1 MEEGTLEATSAL
13 EIGILEPA
21 PTPHEESAWITRCKA
36 GDPDAF
42 EPLVRKFAA
51 RVLRLAGGILGE
63 RRGEA
68 EDAVQEIFLKAY
80 LALPKFRCDAQFSTW
95 LYRIAVNH
103 CRDILRRS
111 PPSPLP
117 LDENLLSAEES
128 RAGAAPAG
136 EDEPADGEEDEAAE
150 TLRHLLGKLK
160 ERHRII
166 LVMRELEEMSYDEIG
181 RALNIPPG
189 TVRSRLNRAR
199 ASLLRASEKYGRTG
213 P

>member
-1 MEEGTLEATSAL
+1 MES
-13 EIGILEPA
+13 A

-51 RVLRLAGGILGE
+51 RVQRLAGGILGE

-80 LALPKFRCDAQFSTW
+80 LALPKFRGDAQFSTW

-117 LDENLLSAEES
+117 LDENLLAAEEL
-128 RAGAAPAG
+128 RAGATLAG
-136 EDEPADGEEDEAAE
+136 EDETADGGENGAEAAE
-150 TLRHLLGKLK
+150 TLRRLLGGLK
-160 ERHRII
+160 ERHRTI

-181 RALNIPPG
+181 QALNIPPG